1 MDWKFR
7 KRKKCSSRIVY
18 SFGVFFPDWV
28 YGEFRR
34 AWSPQ
39 SRVWIYRLKHS
50 LHDPKVVDL
59 DACIFFYSFWWFYV
73 KFIYKIMCLRG
84 NCVIYIHF
92 FFLLNNSQFMMPGMI
107 DTHIHASQFP
117 NNGVAMDLPLL
128 EWLQTYT
135 FPTEAN
141 FSDTL
146 FAREVYSKVVVSI
159 FMSFL

>member
-1 MDWKFR
+1 
-7 KRKKCSSRIVY
+7 
-18 SFGVFFPDWV
+18 
-28 YGEFRR
+28 
-34 AWSPQ
+34 
-39 SRVWIYRLKHS
+39 
-50 LHDPKVVDL
+50 
-59 DACIFFYSFWWFYV
+59 
-73 KFIYKIMCLRG
+73 
-84 NCVIYIHF
+84 
-92 FFLLNNSQFMMPGMI
+92 MPGMI